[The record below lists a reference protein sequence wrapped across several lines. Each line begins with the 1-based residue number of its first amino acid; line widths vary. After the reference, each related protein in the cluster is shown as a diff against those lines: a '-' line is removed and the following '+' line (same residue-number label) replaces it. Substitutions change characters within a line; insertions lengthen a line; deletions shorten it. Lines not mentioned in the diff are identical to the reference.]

1 MECNFI
7 HTPDCMQ
14 LSSEMIPTT
23 EKKKKNEI
31 SIIKTRRELERE
43 QKQIGENHPL
53 QVNIRWNKIVYKINE
68 YETFL

>member
-1 MECNFI
+1 
-7 HTPDCMQ
+7 
-14 LSSEMIPTT
+14 MIPTT

-31 SIIKTRRELERE
+31 SIIKTKRELERE